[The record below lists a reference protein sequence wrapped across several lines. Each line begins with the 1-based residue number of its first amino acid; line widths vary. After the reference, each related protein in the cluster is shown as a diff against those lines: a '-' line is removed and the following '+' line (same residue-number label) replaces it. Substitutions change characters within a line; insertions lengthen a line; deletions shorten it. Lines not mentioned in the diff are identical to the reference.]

1 MAKYKLIKKDHAL
14 LHQPCESVTRWR
26 GKRIAKMLIREIA
39 RNKPIAVGMS
49 ANQIGL
55 PYRVAVIQVKGDP
68 IILINPEITS
78 KENPIKATN
87 EGCLSYPGQEKKVP
101 RYGKIILIHADGT
114 MIRDTANSSW
124 DERLETIAIQ
134 HEIDHMNG
142 ITIMDS
148 GLKPVKRQSIAG
160 RNAPCP
166 CGSGKKY
173 KKCCLTIQTEESWL

>member
-1 MAKYKLIKKDHAL
+1 MAKYKLIKHDHDL

-26 GKRIAKMLIREIA
+26 GKRIAKILIREIA
-39 RNKPIAVGMS
+39 KNKPIAVGMS

-87 EGCLSYPGQEKKVP
+87 EGCLSYPDQEKKVP
-101 RYGKIILIHADGT
+101 RYGKIIVTHADGI
-114 MIRDTANSSW
+114 MIRDIVNSSTGESYRW
-124 DERLETIAIQ
+124 DEKLETIAIQ
-134 HEIDHMNG
+134 HEIDHLDG
-142 ITIMDS
+142 ITIMDKC
-148 GLKPVKRQSIAG
+148 LKPVKAQLATG

-166 CGSGKKY
+166 CGSQQKY
-173 KKCCLTIQTEESWL
+173 KKCCMAQ